1 MKYLNYFDVPDEELK
16 SQDIK
21 EYLHSIYKKIK
32 VPKGKITSMQVLP
45 HEEEGMRR
53 ICAIYEVDEKI
64 KRAR

>member
-16 SQDIK
+16 TRDVR
-21 EYLHSIYKKIK
+21 EYLNTIYKKIK
-32 VPKGKITSMQVLP
+32 VPKGKITSMQILP

-53 ICAIYEVDEKI
+53 ICAIYEVDEKV

>member
-16 SQDIK
+16 KKDVR
-21 EYLHSIYKKIK
+21 EYLQSIYKKIK
-32 VPKGKITSMQVLP
+32 VPKGEIKTIQILP
-45 HEEEGMRR
+45 HEDEGIKR

>member
-16 SQDIK
+16 TKDVR
-21 EYLHSIYKKIK
+21 EYLNTIYKKIK
-32 VPKGKITSMQVLP
+32 VPKGEITSVQILP

>member
-32 VPKGKITSMQVLP
+32 VPKGEIKAIQILP
-45 HEEEGMRR
+45 HEDKGIKR
-53 ICAIYEVDEKI
+53 ICAIYEVEEKI